1 MTEVERIIAIIC
13 EVGKLPEVGPDQ
25 DLQEAG
31 FTSMSVLQLLV
42 ELEDAF
48 NVSIPDDQY
57 MACHTPNDL
66 YRMIDGLRVKEIA

>member
-1 MTEVERIIAIIC
+1 MTDVERIITIIC

-48 NVSIPDDQY
+48 GVSIPDDKY
-57 MACHTPNDL
+57 MECHTPNDL
-66 YRMIDGLRVKEIA
+66 CRMIEGLKVKEIA